1 MRIILASNSPR
12 RKELLKLIVP
22 EFEIIPSN
30 TDEVLEESLT
40 IDKQIENIAY
50 LKAKNVFDKTTGDR
64 IIIGADTVVTKNN
77 KIYGKPKDKEDAKE
91 IIKEL
96 LEGDKVHSVITGI
109 SIIIEQEGK
118 VKEYKTSDTT
128 KVYLKDIEDKEIEKW
143 INTGKAMDKAGAY
156 GIQSEFAAFI
166 EKIDGNYL
174 TVVGL
179 PIHKVYDIIKEYIE
193 L

>member
-1 MRIILASNSPR
+1 MRIVLASNSPR

-22 EFEIIPSN
+22 EFEIIPSKIN
-30 TDEVLEESLT
+30 EVLEEGLT

-50 LKAKNVFDKTTGDR
+50 LKAKDIFDKTTGDR

-77 KIYGKPKDKEDAKE
+77 KIYGKPKDKENAKE

-96 LEGDKVHSVITGI
+96 LEGDKVHNVITGL
-109 SIIIEQEGK
+109 SIIIKQDEE